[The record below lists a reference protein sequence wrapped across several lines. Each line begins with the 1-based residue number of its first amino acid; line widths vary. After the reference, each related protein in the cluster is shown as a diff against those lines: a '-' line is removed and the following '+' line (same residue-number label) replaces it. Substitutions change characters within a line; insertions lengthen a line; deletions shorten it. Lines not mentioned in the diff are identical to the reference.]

1 MIQNLIFGI
10 LFLKI
15 LFQAYS
21 SFVFICTF
29 RWALS
34 EFFLISNFLAESW
47 VAKPKKLA
55 KKITY
60 FTTQLCSKNLTH
72 FTKLNSLDIESNML
86 LQQSYK
92 PFSLFQ
98 QPYFCLMSEK
108 NICTAPFLDA
118 QELHSWDT
126 LNANVSIFLYIST
139 RRLLPQRRSKIWTSG
154 VRLWLNLW

>member
-1 MIQNLIFGI
+1 ME
-10 LFLKI
+10 
-15 LFQAYS
+15 
-21 SFVFICTF
+21 SFFWKYYFKHT
-29 RWALS
+29 ALLYLS
-34 EFFLISNFLAESW
+34 TRSGGHYQSFFLISNFLAESW

-72 FTKLNSLDIESNML
+72 FPKLNSLDIESNML
-86 LQQSYK
+86 LQQSCK
-92 PFSLFQ
+92 PFALFQ
-98 QPYFCLMSEK
+98 QPCFCLMSEK

-139 RRLLPQRRSKIWTSG
+139 RRLLSQRRSKIWTSG
-154 VRLWLNLW
+154 VRLWLNFW